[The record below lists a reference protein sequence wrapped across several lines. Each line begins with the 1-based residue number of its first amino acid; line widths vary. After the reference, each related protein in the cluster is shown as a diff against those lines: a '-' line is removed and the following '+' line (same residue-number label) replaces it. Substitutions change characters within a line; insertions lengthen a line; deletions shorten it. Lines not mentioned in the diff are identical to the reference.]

1 LLGGPEGDA
10 SLWIPRARKWLETD
24 YHSPSDTIKPDWDWT
39 GPQTLARVG
48 MIIGL
53 RVANAPDMPV
63 WNSSSQFNKPRGGK
77 PPSGQ

>member
-1 LLGGPEGDA
+1 MLLGGPDGYV
-10 SLWIPRARKWLETD
+10 SIWIPRARKWLETD

-53 RVANAPDMPV
+53 RVANADAMPV
-63 WNSSSQFNKPRGGK
+63 WNASSPFNKPRAAPK
-77 PPSGQ
+77 PAN